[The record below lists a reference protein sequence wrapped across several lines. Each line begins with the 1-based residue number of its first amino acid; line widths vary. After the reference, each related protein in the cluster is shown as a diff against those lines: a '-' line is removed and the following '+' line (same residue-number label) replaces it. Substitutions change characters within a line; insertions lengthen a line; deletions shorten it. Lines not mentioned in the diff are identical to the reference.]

1 MPKTAPTAAMVT
13 RKPGRGTTS
22 LTAKAAAAAISPAA
36 RGFSQAQLYGQ
47 KPRRRLTASMVA
59 VFSVVIAEAMPRA
72 APSIP
77 RLGTRAKLTA
87 SPVTAAEA
95 VATMATFWL
104 PVIASIRGVGP
115 TEEL

>member
-22 LTAKAAAAAISPAA
+22 LTAKAAAAA
-36 RGFSQAQLYGQ
+36 GFSQAQLSGQ
-47 KPRRRLTASMVA
+47 TPKRRLTASMVA
-59 VFSVVIAEAMPRA
+59 VFSVVIAQAMPRA

-77 RLGTRAKLTA
+77 RVGTRAKLTA
-87 SPVTAAEA
+87 SPVTAAAA